1 MRRLRS
7 AIRPALTSSAALI
20 AVMIA
25 YSSAIPA
32 DAIDLPAS
40 TRQVLTQPIFAAV
53 HPLTFAGF
61 QLLASLAALVAFDN

>member
-1 MRRLRS
+1 
-7 AIRPALTSSAALI
+7 
-20 AVMIA
+20 MIA